1 MADLNSIIR
10 IIFSGEDQLSGVA
23 RGAASQIS
31 ALGDVATGLASPFAD
46 LANKILLVDTAIV
59 GIAAVIGTKAVQ
71 ASSQFGASLSDLN
84 RFLSE
89 GEGDASAYR
98 QTFENLSVQY
108 GTGINEIVASTA
120 DWKAANF
127 DLNQSL
133 DLTRIALDYAIAGQ
147 IEAGEATDLLKKII
161 SGMAVEQDKATEAS
175 KRFGDVINYIADSST
190 VNFKEL
196 ALGVAEIS
204 PSINQT
210 GASFEQI
217 TGIIAAL
224 TDVTQSG
231 SQSAS
236 ALAVI
241 MGQLKSPS
249 NQAEAALKEFG
260 LTVDANGVTQQ
271 SFYEILSKVAAKWPD
286 LTNAEKASY
295 AQRLVSAEQV
305 DEFSAIMN
313 NWGKA
318 TEYATGAVANAT
330 GSMAAEVS
338 RSLETSEKAFKS
350 FGAAIDIAFIGL
362 GDQIEPGVVKV
373 TNSLKD
379 LVLEFSTLAKLDNS
393 PFEPLFKAFDG
404 LATEISTVVD
414 AISLNLDDALNR
426 VDFSGLTS
434 ALGDLFQELGNLFTA
449 FAGDIDLTTVDG
461 LAEGLQKIV
470 DVGEYLVRTTQGI
483 VAAFEPFA
491 DAAGRAVD
499 QFTRL
504 DSASQLDFGKF
515 IGSAKLLI
523 DAGIGI
529 GGALIAIGN
538 AGLDM
543 KQVMDFVFG
552 AVKVAA
558 NTVQIAF
565 DGMTLVVVGSSIKI
579 AEVTRAAFSAI
590 GDDKAVADIDKSLAK
605 LNATFDGAT
614 KAIEKNKAEL
624 EGGWKQA
631 IGSAANETESLRGT
645 LARSGESLKSF
656 GDNAQ
661 ASGDAT
667 RESVKYYDGILT
679 VLNKIEPAA
688 QVAAGVI
695 SDLGE
700 AQKKLIVSGDATFLD
715 EPIKNLKK
723 TWDEYGNPVYSSI
736 GNATIK
742 ATNAFKSVGDSA
754 KDQAKKVDEA
764 TKSANDFKIK
774 MEEIASNERIKTIEA
789 TVSLKTEQLKA
800 DVERVKATFASIDT
814 TIKST
819 GDLIGSLFGNLIGT
833 DDPFKASKIE
843 SQIALEN
850 ERRQKVLDIQKQLA
864 EAEIERINAQTRA
877 ADRGDAIIKIDG
889 TGLEPELEAFMWQI
903 LKKIR
908 VRANAD
914 YKDYLLGVATS

>member
-23 RGAASQIS
+23 RGAAGQIS
-31 ALGDVATGLASPFAD
+31 ALGDVATSIASPFAD

-260 LTVDANGVTQQ
+260 LTVDSNGVTQQ
-271 SFYEILSKVAAKWPD
+271 SFYEILSKVAAKWPE
-286 LTNAEKASY
+286 LTSAEKASY

-379 LVLEFSTLAKLDNS
+379 LVLEFGNLAKLDNS
-393 PFEPLFKAFDG
+393 PFEPLFKVFDG

-426 VDFSGLTS
+426 VDFSGLTD
-434 ALGDLFQELGNLFTA
+434 ALGDLFGEIDKLFKT
-449 FAGDIDLTTVDG
+449 FAGDIDLKTVDG

-483 VAAFEPFA
+483 VSAFEPFA

-543 KQVMDFVFG
+543 KVVMDFVFG
-552 AVKVAA
+552 AVKVAE

-565 DGMTLVVVGSSIKI
+565 DELTLVVVGSAIKI
-579 AEVTRAAFSAI
+579 AEATRAAFSAI
-590 GDDKAVADIDKSLAK
+590 GDDEAVADIDKALAK

-614 KAIEKNKAEL
+614 KAIEQNKAEL

-631 IGSAANETESLRGT
+631 IGSAANETEALRGT
-645 LARSGESLKSF
+645 LTKTGESLK
-656 GDNAQ
+656 A
-661 ASGDAT
+661 
-667 RESVKYYDGILT
+667 I
-679 VLNKIEPAA
+679 
-688 QVAAGVI
+688 
-695 SDLGE
+695 
-700 AQKKLIVSGDATFLD
+700 
-715 EPIKNLKK
+715 
-723 TWDEYGNPVYSSI
+723 
-736 GNATIK
+736 
-742 ATNAFKSVGDSA
+742 GDSA
-754 KDQAKKVDEA
+754 KDGSGGIKVVAEELQKLKAITLDKIEVAPFLPSAEAAEAAGQLTRVGDAAQQLVPKLVTVRDANGKVVQSYTEMVPAVSKAGGTLSIIGSEFDKAGGKAKDAAKESDQ
-764 TKSANDFKIK
+764 FRIK

-789 TVSLKTEQLKA
+789 VISLNIAALESDTKK
-800 DVERVKATFASIDT
+800 VEAAFKSIDN
-814 TIKST
+814 TISST
-819 GDLIGSLFGNLIGT
+819 GDLLSSLFGNLKGATWFDRLEIIEQIKFEREMREKA
-833 DDPFKASKIE
+833 FKLQKELVEAQIE
-843 SQIALEN
+843 MMEARTAALY
-850 ERRQKVLDIQKQLA
+850 
-864 EAEIERINAQTRA
+864 
-877 ADRGDAIIKIDG
+877 RGDSLIKVDG
-889 TGLEPELEAFMWQI
+889 TGLKPHLEAMMWEVFSAIQI
-903 LKKIR
+903 
-908 VRANAD
+908 RANSTFNEF
-914 YKDYLLGVATS
+914 LLGLPTAAP